1 MRHCSIARVVLFLT
15 LSVCASR
22 PIAAQQK
29 PLTRAF
35 IAGTEERYQVT
46 VTIRVET
53 RGISTEKIG
62 DKTYADVFTHEA
74 KGQVNWRSTRKIS
87 AVDADGAASLVE
99 KLDRFQ
105 PSCGGDPKAETFDS
119 ALQQSVQRAC
129 AAWQNLAEFSYQEE
143 PHGLVRGL
151 PESAD
156 NLIDSGSSL
165 LSLWARHAFRPNVV
179 FPKTPLHFGD
189 RAAHRVENFS
199 PDCTKPEGEE
209 SMEWLEASGEIPA
222 ATLHVSQ
229 NLTWIDSGD
238 RNLAKNVGTR
248 PDPRQLFYA
257 DSLNTI
263 SLLDGSLL
271 KASRSATHETKAT
284 LDPVPG
290 FPDAPIFGSKLTI
303 TVTIFRLP

>member
-1 MRHCSIARVVLFLT
+1 MRQRSIARVVLFVT
-15 LSVCASR
+15 LGVCASR
-22 PIAAQQK
+22 APTAQQK

-74 KGQVNWRSTRKIS
+74 KGQVSWRATRKIS
-87 AVDADGAASLVE
+87 GVDADGAASLVE

-105 PSCGGDPKAETFDS
+105 LACGGDPEAKTFDS

-129 AAWQNLAEFSYQEE
+129 AAWQNLAEFNYQEE
-143 PHGLVRGL
+143 TQGLVRGL

-179 FPKTPLHFGD
+179 FPKAPFHFGD
-189 RAAHRVENFS
+189 RAAHRIENFS
-199 PDCTKPEGEE
+199 PDRTKPEGEE
-209 SMEWLEASGEIPA
+209 SMEWLEASGDIPA

-229 NLTWIDSGD
+229 NLTWIDSGGK
-238 RNLAKNVGTR
+238 NLAKNVGTR

-284 LDPVPG
+284 LDPAPG
-290 FPDAPIFGSKLTI
+290 LPDAPIFGSKLTI